1 MSDDIFL
8 NKYRI
13 PSARAQW
20 HDYDGGAYFITICTQ
35 NRVHHFGEIKN
46 GEMHLSDIGEYA
58 QCSITAMPQ
67 HNPYAQVPVFV
78 VMPDHIHLVVFI
90 DDGDGEMAPPVGTVP
105 PVETVHAP
113 SLQSTRQS
121 TQNPTQPTPPSVPAN
136 RWKSAT
142 VDRQMQLISRRKRRL
157 ACAIGNFKSAVT
169 KFAHEKHVPFVWQ
182 TRFHDHIIR
191 NATELNRIARYID
204 NNVADWDPS

>member
-13 PSARAQW
+13 PSARAEW

-58 QCSITAMPQ
+58 QCCIRAIPQ
-67 HNPYAQVPVFV
+67 HNPYANVPVFV

-90 DDGDGEMAPPVGTVP
+90 DDNVVAVP

-113 SLQSTRQS
+113 SLQS
-121 TQNPTQPTPPSVPAN
+121 TQNPTQPTPPSVPAK

-142 VDRQMQLISRRKRRL
+142 VDRQMQLISRRKHRL

-169 KFAHEKHVPFVWQ
+169 KFAHEKNVTFVWQ
-182 TRFHDHIIR
+182 IRFHDRIIR
-191 NATELNRIARYID
+191 NTTELNRIVRYID
-204 NNVADWDPS
+204 NNVADWEDERDE